1 MTMRKSFHHITV
13 NQKDFKTSKV
23 KMDLGI
29 INSTGLEEM
38 AIGIASVNPIIG
50 CLEIAQNR
58 MTGHLK
64 KNKIHVMETN
74 ISVLKTNV
82 PSV

>member
-38 AIGIASVNPIIG
+38 EIGIASVNPIIG
-50 CLEIAQNR
+50 CLEITQNR

-64 KNKIHVMETN
+64 KNKIHVMEMN